1 MLSVFG
7 LCVYLSRRSKMF
19 AFDTA
24 SQRWQS
30 FYSCSQRG
38 GRMMQRRQLLQ
49 LGMGLGLGHGLG
61 VHAAAHESLIW
72 QERSL
77 VGFGTTLWIKAAHTD
92 AGRLKQAL
100 DASVQAIRSVEK
112 QMSLFDPDSA
122 VSRLNR
128 LGELRQPDVELV
140 SVLSLA
146 QHVSLRS
153 AGAFDVTMQPLWGL
167 WSLHSQ
173 TQTVPSA
180 KALLQTRS
188 LVNWRALTV
197 SPEVVRLNVKG
208 MGVSL
213 NGIAQGYA
221 ADKVRAVLQSHGVQH
236 ALIDTGE
243 TTVLGQSSKA
253 EDWRFAVEPSAA
265 STVTPPVISPHGW
278 ALATSSDSHTVFSAD
293 HVHHHILN
301 PLTGDSPSH
310 WASVSVI
317 APSCALA
324 DALNKV
330 FFMCPPQGVERLAKA
345 WGVDVVLQDKRGKWF
360 SYQL

>member
-1 MLSVFG
+1 
-7 LCVYLSRRSKMF
+7 
-19 AFDTA
+19 
-24 SQRWQS
+24 
-30 FYSCSQRG
+30 
-38 GRMMQRRQLLQ
+38 MMKRRQILQ
-49 LGMGLGLGHGLG
+49 LGMGMSLG
-61 VHAAAHESLIW
+61 VNATARESLVW

-77 VGFGTTLWIKAAHTD
+77 VGFGTTLWLKAAHTD
-92 AGRLKQAL
+92 AGRLQQAL
-100 DASVQAIRSVEK
+100 DASVKAIRSVET

-128 LGELRQPDVELV
+128 FGELREPDTELV
-140 SVLSLA
+140 SVLNLA
-146 QHVSLRS
+146 QHVSQRS
-153 AGAFDVTMQPLWGL
+153 AGAFDVTMQPLWNL
-167 WSLHSQ
+167 WSLHAQ

-213 NGIAQGYA
+213 NGIAQGFA

-243 TTVLGQSSKA
+243 TTLLGQSPKGDA
-253 EDWRFAVEPSAA
+253 WRFALEPSVVSNEA
-265 STVTPPVISPHGW
+265 PPVLSPSGW
-278 ALATSSDSHTVFSAD
+278 AVATSSDAHTSFSAD

-301 PLTGDSPSH
+301 PRTGDSPTY
-310 WASVSVI
+310 WATVSVI
-317 APSCALA
+317 APSCSLA
-324 DALNKV
+324 DALTKV

-345 WGVDVVLQDKRGKWF
+345 WGVGVVLQNKRGEWF
-360 SYQL
+360 SIPRT

>member
-1 MLSVFG
+1 
-7 LCVYLSRRSKMF
+7 
-19 AFDTA
+19 
-24 SQRWQS
+24 
-30 FYSCSQRG
+30 
-38 GRMMQRRQLLQ
+38 MMQRRQILQ
-49 LGMGLGLGHGLG
+49 LGMGLGLG
-61 VHAAAHESLIW
+61 VNAVARESLVW

-92 AGRLKQAL
+92 SGRLQQAL
-100 DASVQAIRSVEK
+100 NESVKAIRSVEK
-112 QMSLFDPDSA
+112 QMSLFDPDSSL
-122 VSRLNR
+122 SRLNR
-128 LGELRQPDVELV
+128 LGELHKPDAELV
-140 SVLSLA
+140 SVLTLA
-146 QHVSLRS
+146 QHVSMRS

-180 KALLQTRS
+180 KALSQTRS

-243 TTVLGQSSKA
+243 TSVLGQSSKA
-253 EDWRFAVEPSAA
+253 EDWRFAVEPSAPTA
-265 STVTPPVISPHGW
+265 VTPPVISPEGW

-301 PLTGDSPSH
+301 PHTGDSPSH

-324 DALNKV
+324 DALTKV
-330 FFMCPPQGVERLAKA
+330 FFMCPPQALERLAKA
-345 WGVDVVLQDKRGKWF
+345 WGVGVVLQNKRGEWY
-360 SYQL
+360 SYQSTQIS

>member
-1 MLSVFG
+1 
-7 LCVYLSRRSKMF
+7 
-19 AFDTA
+19 
-24 SQRWQS
+24 
-30 FYSCSQRG
+30 
-38 GRMMQRRQLLQ
+38 MMKRRQMLQ
-49 LGMGLGLGHGLG
+49 LGMGLGMGLG
-61 VHAAAHESLIW
+61 INATARESLVW

-92 AGRLKQAL
+92 AGRLHGAL
-100 DASVQAIRSVEK
+100 DASVTAIRAVEK

-128 LGELRQPDVELV
+128 LGELRRPDPELL
-140 SVLSLA
+140 SVLTLA
-146 QHVSLRS
+146 QHVSQRS

-180 KALLQTRS
+180 KALSQTRS

-243 TTVLGQSSKA
+243 TALLGQSPKA

-265 STVTPPVISPHGW
+265 SNVPPPVISPHGW

-293 HVHHHILN
+293 HLHHHILN
-301 PLTGDSPSH
+301 PHTGDSPTH
-310 WASVSVI
+310 WATVSVM
-317 APSCALA
+317 APSCAKA
-324 DALNKV
+324 DALTKV
-330 FFMCPPQGVERLAKA
+330 FFMCPPRGVERLAKA
-345 WGVDVVLQDKRGKWF
+345 WGVGVVLQDKRGKWF
-360 SYQL
+360 VNDIVRAKSLSTRT

>member
-1 MLSVFG
+1 
-7 LCVYLSRRSKMF
+7 
-19 AFDTA
+19 
-24 SQRWQS
+24 
-30 FYSCSQRG
+30 
-38 GRMMQRRQLLQ
+38 MMQRRQLLQ

-265 STVTPPVISPHGW
+265 STVTPPLISPHGW

-324 DALNKV
+324 DALTKV

>member
-1 MLSVFG
+1 
-7 LCVYLSRRSKMF
+7 
-19 AFDTA
+19 
-24 SQRWQS
+24 
-30 FYSCSQRG
+30 
-38 GRMMQRRQLLQ
+38 MMQRRQILQ
-49 LGMGLGLGHGLG
+49 LGMGLGLGLG
-61 VHAAAHESLIW
+61 VNAAARESLVW

-92 AGRLKQAL
+92 ASRLHEAL
-100 DASVQAIRSVEK
+100 DASIKAIRSVEK

-122 VSRLNR
+122 LSRLNR
-128 LGELRQPDVELV
+128 LGELQKPDAELL
-140 SVLSLA
+140 SVLTLA
-146 QHVSLRS
+146 QHVSYRS
-153 AGAFDVTMQPLWGL
+153 AGSFDVTMQPLWGL

-180 KALLQTRS
+180 KALLQMRS

-221 ADKVRAVLQSHGVQH
+221 ADKVRAVLQSYGVQH

-243 TTVLGQSSKA
+243 TALLGQSPKA
-253 EDWRFAVEPSAA
+253 DDWRFAVEPSAPTA
-265 STVTPPVISPHGW
+265 LTPPVISPHGW
-278 ALATSSDSHTVFSAD
+278 ALATSSDAHTVFSAD

-301 PLTGDSPSH
+301 PHTGVSPSH
-310 WASVSVI
+310 WASASVI

-324 DALNKV
+324 DALTKV

-345 WGVDVVLQDKRGKWF
+345 WGVDVVLQDKRGKWY
-360 SYQL
+360 SYQSTQMS

>member
-1 MLSVFG
+1 
-7 LCVYLSRRSKMF
+7 
-19 AFDTA
+19 
-24 SQRWQS
+24 
-30 FYSCSQRG
+30 
-38 GRMMQRRQLLQ
+38 MMQRRQLLQ

-61 VHAAAHESLIW
+61 VHDAAHESLIW

-92 AGRLKQAL
+92 ADRLKQAL

-324 DALNKV
+324 DALTKV

>member
-1 MLSVFG
+1 
-7 LCVYLSRRSKMF
+7 
-19 AFDTA
+19 
-24 SQRWQS
+24 
-30 FYSCSQRG
+30 
-38 GRMMQRRQLLQ
+38 MMQRRHLLQ

-77 VGFGTTLWIKAAHTD
+77 VGFGTTLWLKAAHTD
-92 AGRLKQAL
+92 ASKLHEAL
-100 DASVQAIRSVEK
+100 DASVKAIRSVEK

-128 LGELRQPDVELV
+128 QGELRKPDAQLL
-140 SVLSLA
+140 SVLTLA
-146 QHVSLRS
+146 QHVSRRS
-153 AGAFDVTMQPLWGL
+153 AGAFDVTMQPLWRL

-173 TQTVPSA
+173 SQTLPPS
-180 KALLQTRS
+180 KALSQTRF
-188 LVNWRALTV
+188 LVNWQAMTV
-197 SPEVVRLNVKG
+197 SADVIRLHAKG

-221 ADKVRAVLQSHGVQH
+221 ADKVRAVLQAHGVQH

-243 TTVLGQSSKA
+243 TTFLGQSYKG
-253 EDWRFAVEPSAA
+253 EGWRFAVEPSAA
-265 STVTPPVISPHGW
+265 SSSVPPIINTHGW
-278 ALATSSDSHTVFSAD
+278 AVATSSDAHTVFSAD

-301 PLTGDSPSH
+301 PHTGDSPRH
-310 WASVSVI
+310 WASASVI

-324 DALNKV
+324 DALTKV

-345 WGVDVVLQDKRGKWF
+345 WGVDVVLQDKRGKWY
-360 SYQL
+360 SYQSTQMS

>member
-1 MLSVFG
+1 
-7 LCVYLSRRSKMF
+7 
-19 AFDTA
+19 
-24 SQRWQS
+24 
-30 FYSCSQRG
+30 
-38 GRMMQRRQLLQ
+38 MQRRQLLQ
-49 LGMGLGLGHGLG
+49 LGMGLGLGHGRG

-92 AGRLKQAL
+92 ADRLKQAL

-301 PLTGDSPSH
+301 PHTGDSPSH

-324 DALNKV
+324 DALTKV

-345 WGVDVVLQDKRGKWF
+345 WGVDVVLQDKRGKWY
-360 SYQL
+360 SYQSTQMS